1 MRKLSLAFAPSRFHL
16 AIAFS
21 AIALFMVPS
30 VATAASGVSRSGPAG
45 HNGLKSAQAVAVTK
59 QAVTVTKRA
68 KASGSYSW
76 HTDSDND
83 GLSNWIEGHRTGT
96 DPLQFDTDGD
106 GFGDG
111 AEVRA
116 GTNPL
121 DSNSAPAGPPAP
133 PPVTPPPPADTTAP
147 NTTISSGPAASTT
160 STSASFGFSSDESGS
175 TFQCKLDSGSWGA
188 CTSPKA
194 YSGLVVGSHTFSVKT
209 RDAAGNTDATPA
221 TRGWTVQAVTPPA
234 DTTAPNTAI
243 TSHPPDTTTST
254 SASLGFS
261 SSEGGST
268 FQCKLDSASWT
279 ACTSAKTYNGLA
291 VGGHAFSVRATD
303 GAGNTDPSPATDN
316 WTVQAVTP
324 PADTTPPDTAISS
337 GPSGTTTATTAS
349 LAFSATESGSTY
361 ECSLDSGSWGACT
374 SPKSY
379 SGLTVGSHSFA
390 VKASDSAGNTDASP
404 ATRSWTV
411 QAVNPPADTTAPET
425 TISSGP
431 SSTTTVTTASLIFS
445 ATEIG
450 STFQCSLDS
459 GAWGACTSPK
469 TYSGLAVGSHAFSV
483 KATDPAGNAD
493 ATPATKNWTVLSTEG
508 GGGSCTQTL
517 SSGAS
522 LSSAVSSA
530 AGGAV
535 ICLGSGSYSV
545 NVTNANKSSMVTVK
559 PATGA
564 APTLSYS
571 MLNQATNL
579 RFQELKFTGG
589 IEALGPA
596 SKLQFVDNEFI
607 GPFGFHA
614 NGQAQS
620 NGSQVTDVLFDG
632 NNMHNLDYSGTQGTA
647 NGYGITAS
655 NGAARFT
662 ITNNTIKSPASDY
675 IQFASPETVVI
686 DHNTFLG
693 PSLLGSHQD
702 HQDLVQIFGGGDNVT
717 FTNNVARNTETQESL
732 LFQEGAFTNVVIE
745 NNLFDHDS
753 RGYTCQLYQSK
764 GMIFRNNT
772 VVGSHWGCLFRDLA
786 SSAAG
791 SGYQIDHNIF
801 TNTAEGS
808 DISTEGRAGSWG
820 TYDYNVSEDGSAS
833 GPHSVRNWSPS
844 WADPSNYTPLGLPFA
859 AGYRP

>member
-1 MRKLSLAFAPSRFHL
+1 MRKLSHTFAMPRFHL

-21 AIALFMVPS
+21 AVALLILPS
-30 VATAASGVSRSGPAG
+30 AAAAAARVGRSGPAS
-45 HNGLKSAQAVAVTK
+45 HNGLKPAR
-59 QAVTVTKRA
+59 AVTVTKRA
-68 KASGSYSW
+68 EAARAYSW
-76 HTDSDND
+76 SSHSDSDND
-83 GLSNWIEGHRTGT
+83 GLSNWIEGHSTGT
-96 DPLQFDTDGD
+96 DPQRFDTDGD

-116 GTNPL
+116 GTDPLNPA
-121 DSNSAPAGPPAP
+121 SAPAGPPAP
-133 PPVTPPPPADTTAP
+133 PPVAPPPPADSTAP
-147 NTTISSGPAASTT
+147 DTAIGTGPAATTTSTSARLDFSSSEAGSTFQCKLDSGSWRACTSPKSYSGLTVGGHAFSVKATDAAGNTDPSPATDNWTVEPATPPADATPPDTTISSGPTGTTTATTASL
-160 STSASFGFSSDESGS
+160 AFSSSESGSSYQCKLDSGSWGACTSPKSYSGLTVGPHSFAVTATDAAGNTDATPATRSWTVEAVTPPLDTTAPDTTISSGPSAATTATTASLAFSATESGS

-188 CTSPKA
+188 CTSPKS
-194 YSGLVVGSHTFSVKT
+194 YSGLTVGPHSFAVTAT
-209 RDAAGNTDATPA
+209 DAAGNTDATPA
-221 TRGWTVQAVTPPA
+221 T
-234 DTTAPNTAI
+234 
-243 TSHPPDTTTST
+243 S
-254 SASLGFS
+254 
-261 SSEGGST
+261 
-268 FQCKLDSASWT
+268 
-279 ACTSAKTYNGLA
+279 
-291 VGGHAFSVRATD
+291 
-303 GAGNTDPSPATDN
+303 
-316 WTVQAVTP
+316 
-324 PADTTPPDTAISS
+324 
-337 GPSGTTTATTAS
+337 
-349 LAFSATESGSTY
+349 
-361 ECSLDSGSWGACT
+361 
-374 SPKSY
+374 
-379 SGLTVGSHSFA
+379 
-390 VKASDSAGNTDASP
+390 
-404 ATRSWTV
+404 SWTV
-411 QAVNPPADTTAPET
+411 QSPE
-425 TISSGP
+425 G
-431 SSTTTVTTASLIFS
+431 
-445 ATEIG
+445 G
-450 STFQCSLDS
+450 
-459 GAWGACTSPK
+459 
-469 TYSGLAVGSHAFSV
+469 
-483 KATDPAGNAD
+483 
-493 ATPATKNWTVLSTEG
+493 G

-535 ICLGSGSYSV
+535 ICLGTGSYSV
-545 NVTNANKSSMVTVK
+545 NVTKASKSSMVTVK
-559 PATGA
+559 PAAGA

-596 SKLQFVDNEFI
+596 SKLQFVDNEFV

-620 NGSQVTDVLFDG
+620 NGTQVTDVLFDG
-632 NNMHNLDYSGTQGTA
+632 NNIHDLDYTGTQGTA

-655 NGAARFT
+655 NGVARFT

-675 IQFASPETVVI
+675 IQFASPDTVLI

-717 FTNNVARNTETQESL
+717 FTNNVARDTETQESL

-764 GMIFRNNT
+764 GMIFRDNT

-808 DISTEGRAGSWG
+808 DLSTEGRAGSWG
-820 TYDYNVSEDGSAS
+820 TYDYNVSEDGSA
-833 GPHSVRNWSPS
+833 GGTHSVRNWSPS
-844 WADPSNYTPLGLPFA
+844 WTDTISYTPLGLPFA